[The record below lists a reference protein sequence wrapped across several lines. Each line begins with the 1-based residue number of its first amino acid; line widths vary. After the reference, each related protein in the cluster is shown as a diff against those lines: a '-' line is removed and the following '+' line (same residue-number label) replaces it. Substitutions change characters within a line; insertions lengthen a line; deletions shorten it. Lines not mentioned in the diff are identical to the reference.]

1 MIVAALLFAA
11 VYLMSG
17 VNFSLLLSAAHL
29 IPDPRQRASG
39 NPGVSNVYRTAGPV
53 WAALVL
59 LLDVIRAVTTA
70 VLCARLLPAY
80 LAPWGAL
87 ALVLGNLF
95 PAFHRFRGGKGVA
108 NFLGFTVGLDPL
120 LGLGAA
126 VTWPLTFAVIRRT
139 YLCSFIMVAALGVT
153 LAHRF
158 SFHPSALLAV
168 GTTVTVIGWAH
179 RSNIRSHRQ
188 NDSTP

>member
-1 MIVAALLFAA
+1 MIVATLLFAA
-11 VYLMSG
+11 VYLISG
-17 VNFSLLLSAAHL
+17 VNFSLLLSAVHL
-29 IPDPRQRASG
+29 IPDPRNSASG

-53 WAALVL
+53 WASLVL
-59 LLDVIRAVTTA
+59 LLDVIRAVTIA
-70 VLCARLLPAY
+70 ILCARLLPTY

-120 LGLGAA
+120 LGLAVT

-168 GTTVTVIGWAH
+168 GTTGAMIVWAH

-188 NDSTP
+188 NDSTT